1 MSFAGGCRHGRGGSD
16 ARLRDTSRR
25 VDATPRVGSAAR
37 ARATMATNA
46 PQPPLARDA
55 AVDLECDDEFE
66 EFTAKKWDETQNNA
80 TTRDATQWEE
90 DWDDGDVRD
99 DFSKQLRAELT
110 RADGK

>member
-1 MSFAGGCRHGRGGSD
+1 MATRARDD
-16 ARLRDTSRR
+16 AR
-25 VDATPRVGSAAR
+25 
-37 ARATMATNA
+37 A
-46 PQPPLARDA
+46 PTRDA

-66 EFTAKKWDETQNNA
+66 EFAQKAWDESRDNA

-90 DWDDGDVRD
+90 DWDDGDARD

>member
-1 MSFAGGCRHGRGGSD
+1 MRPRA

-110 RADGK
+110 RADGT